1 MVVVGVFFFAVHG
14 HLQMG
19 AGDAA
24 FHGGF
29 PRKIHAGNGEGVE
42 LGDKC
47 VRIWQEFEQGGGEHG
62 RRQRPCC
69 SRGIMFS
76 SESPYNPMWLMLLA
90 R

>member
-1 MVVVGVFFFAVHG
+1 MCVMVVGGVFFFAVHG

-29 PRKIHAGNGEGVE
+29 PRKIHAGNGERVE

-47 VRIWQEFEQGGGEHG
+47 VRIWQEFEQGGGEHVAG
-62 RRQRPCC
+62 
-69 SRGIMFS
+69 SAHAAV
-76 SESPYNPMWLMLLA
+76 EV
-90 R
+90 

>member
-1 MVVVGVFFFAVHG
+1 MCVMVVVGAFFFAVYG

-29 PRKIHAGNGEGVE
+29 TGKFHVGNGESVE

-47 VRIWQEFEQGGGEHG
+47 VRIWQEFEQGGGEH
-62 RRQRPCC
+62 
-69 SRGIMFS
+69 IAS
-76 SESPYNPMWLMLLA
+76 SAHAAVEV
-90 R
+90 